1 MYIVLYYM
9 IYYTHTHTHT
19 HTHTCSLF
27 LSHTLT
33 HSLSLSHTHA
43 HTNTHT
49 YLSMSQL
56 PIIAQTPCK
65 QLSSLSDRGAVAVS
79 ARDLDDLTQVRDV
92 NSQKSV
98 PYHIYYT
105 KGQNIEDF
113 LKF

>member
-1 MYIVLYYM
+1 
-9 IYYTHTHTHT
+9 
-19 HTHTCSLF
+19 
-27 LSHTLT
+27 
-33 HSLSLSHTHA
+33 
-43 HTNTHT
+43 
-49 YLSMSQL
+49 MSQL